1 MSGSRF
7 HSKSLF
13 FIILFLIY
21 SQAGAIEY
29 ELQDVTTDCVIEPSK
44 MVDVSSSIS
53 GVLVSIK
60 VTRGDEVKEGQ
71 VLAKLES
78 RVEQATVELARANA
92 ERDQLI
98 KARKAQA
105 DFAKRRFERNKE
117 LFAKNMVS
125 EQIVD
130 EAETEAILAE
140 MELGEAIEQKQI
152 AELELKRALESLSM
166 RTIKS
171 PVDGI
176 VVQIYAQEGESIE
189 DRPIIQIA
197 RIDPLYV
204 EVIAPIILLGRIK
217 KGMQAEVL
225 PEEPVGGS
233 YIANVK
239 IVDPVV
245 DAASGT
251 FGIRLELPN
260 PDYALP
266 AGLGCDIRFNED

>member
-1 MSGSRF
+1 MPDNKSRF
-7 HSKSLF
+7 SSL
-13 FIILFLIY
+13 LFLMLPIVFT
-21 SQAGAIEY
+21 QARANDPVLDNI
-29 ELQDVTTDCVIEPSK
+29 TTDCVIEPSK

-53 GVLVSIK
+53 GVLDSIE
-60 VTRGDEVKEGQ
+60 VTRGDEVSEGQ

-78 RVEQATVELARANA
+78 RVEQATVELARAQA

-98 KARKAQA
+98 KAKKAQA
-105 DFAKRRFERNKE
+105 DFTKRRLERNQE
-117 LFAKNMVS
+117 LFEKNMVS
-125 EQIVD
+125 AQIVD

-140 MELGEAIEQKQI
+140 MELGEAIEQRQI
-152 AELELKRALESLSM
+152 AELELKRAMASLSM

-197 RIDPLYV
+197 RIDPLNV
-204 EVIAPIILLGRIK
+204 EVIAPITLLGKIR
-217 KGMQAEVL
+217 KGMQAEVI
-225 PEEPVGGS
+225 PEDPVGGS
-233 YIANVK
+233 YIAKVK

-260 PDYALP
+260 PEHALP
-266 AGLGCDIRFNED
+266 AGLGCDIHFKED